1 MYQKFIYKITDMT
14 TNERALKDKALKDK
28 ALKDRALKDRALKDR
43 ALKDMISNKCF
54 FSYLPC
60 LPQYKFSNLPQK
72 KT

>member
-14 TNERALKDKALKDK
+14 TNERALKDKALKEK
-28 ALKDRALKDRALKDR
+28 ALKDRALKDR
-43 ALKDMISNKCF
+43 ALKDMISNKFF